1 MQACQTEPGYR
12 LLKSVVAQMLDIR
25 FIREN
30 SDLIREGARK
40 KRINVDIDRLLEV
53 DEERRSLLQRVE
65 TLKAEKN
72 TASQKIAELA
82 GEEKARA
89 ISRMKEI
96 TSSIKELDSRV
107 SSILEEYDT
116 LMLQVPNPPDDDVP
130 EGEDERDNVEI
141 RRSGDLPA
149 FDFTPRD
156 HVELGELLD
165 IIDIPR
171 GVKLAGTRSY
181 ILKNE
186 GVLLEYAV
194 LMFALKN
201 MTELGFTPMIVPH
214 LVKDIAMI
222 GTAYFPGGEEQTY
235 TCERDELYLIGTS
248 EVPVTS
254 YHYDEILNEKD
265 LPKHYCGISPCYR
278 REAGTYG
285 KDTKGLY
292 RIHQFQKVEQVIV
305 CRADEAISAEKH
317 EFITRN
323 SENLVKSLG
332 LPYRVV
338 LVCTGDLG
346 QPQKRKYDIECWMP
360 SRDSYGETHSSSKFY
375 DFQARRLKLRYRDS
389 EGTIRFCHTLNNT
402 YVATPRILISL
413 LECNQQKDG
422 SVVIPEVLQP
432 FMGGLEVIEPKK

>member
-1 MQACQTEPGYR
+1 
-12 LLKSVVAQMLDIR
+12 MLDIR

-30 SDLIREGARK
+30 PDLIKEGARK
-40 KRINVDIDRLLEV
+40 KRIKIDIDRLLEI
-53 DEERRSLLQRVE
+53 DEERRKLLQESE

-72 TASQKIAELA
+72 AASQEIAQMQ
-82 GEEKARA
+82 GDEKSRA
-89 ISRMKEI
+89 IARMKSVAERI
-96 TSSIKELDSRV
+96 KSIDSR
-107 SSILEEYDT
+107 LESVVNKFND

-130 EGEDERDNVEI
+130 EGETDQDNVEI
-141 RRSGDLPA
+141 RRVGNLPE
-149 FDFTPRD
+149 FDFKPRS

-171 GVKLAGTRSY
+171 AVKLAGQRSY

-186 GVLLEYAV
+186 GVLLEYGV
-194 LMFALKN
+194 LMYALSRIIK
-201 MTELGFTPMIVPH
+201 LGFTPMIVPH

-222 GTAYFPGGEEQTY
+222 GTAYFPGGEEQAY
-235 TCERDELYLIGTS
+235 TCERDNLHLIGTA

-254 YHYDEILNEKD
+254 YHYDEILDEKN
-265 LPKHYCGISPCYR
+265 LPLYYCGISSCYR

-292 RIHQFQKVEQVIV
+292 RIHQFQKVEQVVV
-305 CRADEAISAEKH
+305 CRADEKVSAGEH
-317 EFITRN
+317 EFITQN
-323 SENLVKSLG
+323 SENLVKDLG

-360 SRDSYGETHSSSKFY
+360 SRGGYGETHSSSKFF

-389 EGTIRFCHTLNNT
+389 GGNIKYCHTLNNT
-402 YVATPRILISL
+402 YIATPRILISI

-422 SVVIPEVLQP
+422 SVIVPEVLRP
-432 FMGGLEVIEPKK
+432 YMGGLEVIEPKR